1 MLDKVQDREIE
12 IELTKGAKE
21 FVAEHGFDPMYGAR
35 PLRRTIQKFIEDP
48 IAEEILKGK
57 FRDGSQILV
66 KKKGNELDFTEV
78 GRKKIKA
85 SKNKNKQKPKAEEV
99 QE

>member
-1 MLDKVQDREIE
+1 M
-12 IELTKGAKE
+12 
-21 FVAEHGFDPMYGAR
+21 AETGFDPVFGAR
-35 PLRRTIQKFIEDP
+35 PLRRTIQKLIEDP

-57 FRDGSQILV
+57 FSDGSQILV
-66 KKKGNELDFTEV
+66 KKKGDELDFTEV